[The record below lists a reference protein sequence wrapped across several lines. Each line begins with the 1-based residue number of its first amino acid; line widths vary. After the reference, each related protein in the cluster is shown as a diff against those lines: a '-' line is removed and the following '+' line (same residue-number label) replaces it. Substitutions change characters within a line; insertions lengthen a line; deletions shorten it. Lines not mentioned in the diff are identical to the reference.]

1 MGDLLVDVTGAH
13 QVQEATA
20 TFHAEE
26 INRGMTFSAYIFTK
40 KIPHTLSR
48 EHFEKFKHL
57 PAYTYSTVVFVMMM
71 LFRNVDVI

>member
-26 INRGMTFSAYIFTK
+26 INRGMTFSVSIFTK
-40 KIPHTLSR
+40 KAFDVFSCANSR
-48 EHFEKFKHL
+48 Y
-57 PAYTYSTVVFVMMM
+57 AQT
-71 LFRNVDVI
+71 